1 MPTLLTGRR
10 KSASARVM
18 LKPGTGL
25 IQVNGRNAE
34 DYFPREALRLHIQQP
49 FRATNTLGTF
59 DVIATARG
67 GGIRGQAGA
76 VRLGIARALASQNE
90 ALRLTLRKDG
100 FLTRDSRI
108 RERKKY
114 GQKGARKRFQWTKR

>member
-10 KSASARVM
+10 KCASARVM

-25 IQVNGRNAE
+25 IHVNGRSAE

-49 FRATNTLGTF
+49 FHATNTLGAF
-59 DVIATARG
+59 DVMATARG

-90 ALRLTLRKDG
+90 ALRLTLRQDG